1 MGAMETKILLCLVL
15 TFTGSLGLLSPE
27 TGHQMDSNDKN
38 HGDIVKITKF
48 VRDSLALDV
57 RTNREF
63 AEENNNKTEVI
74 AKAIIQHV
82 NELNNMTTNK
92 LEETLRKL
100 QTAIEKNMELIVDQT
115 AENHNA
121 LETRSKNNEEK
132 ILKETEAHFNVLQTK
147 IKARLAQHEK
157 MLGTHVTICA
167 QKHQSHI
174 SGKISYEHTFIE
186 SITIGGEPRAPS
198 KVLDVSRGEF
208 TAPVSGTYEISFTA
222 IVDTLRDTTYEL
234 APAKFMF
241 AKAQKLGAFNL
252 LDYTTL
258 TASAGQR
265 GGDKVPASRSV
276 LLDLQ
281 KDDRVAV
288 YQVKARAETTYRLTF
303 CAHLIRPKAP
313 TAPWTPLT
321 SMAAPDLK
329 VESTYTEPKQDS
341 FTLGDLRTSLPDPE
355 VSMPTAT
362 PLDFPKTN
370 FFNKISG
377 PTDTG
382 SLSTDPITEDDP
394 NIL

>member
-1 MGAMETKILLCLVL
+1 MGSQEPAMETKILLCLVL
-15 TFTGSLGLLSPE
+15 TFTGSFSVPSGWDQPTE
-27 TGHQMDSNDKN
+27 QMDSNDKN
-38 HGDIVKITKF
+38 HEDIVKITKF

-115 AENHNA
+115 AKNHNA
-121 LETRSKNNEEK
+121 LDTRSKNNEEN
-132 ILKETEAHFNVLQTK
+132 ILKETKAHFEALETNIT
-147 IKARLAQHEK
+147 ARLAQHEK
-157 MLGTHVTICA
+157 MLDTHVAICA
-167 QKHQSHI
+167 QTGQSHI
-174 SGKISYEHTFIE
+174 AGQVKYEDIFPDTPSIIVEGENKITSE
-186 SITIGGEPRAPS
+186 
-198 KVLDVSRGEF
+198 VLDVSRGEF
-208 TAPVSGTYEISFTA
+208 TAPVSGTYKISFTA
-222 IVDTLRDTTYEL
+222 IIDTLRDTTDEL
-234 APAKFMF
+234 APAKFVF
-241 AKAQKLGAFNL
+241 LQKRDGTEYPLP
-252 LDYTTL
+252 YTTL
-258 TASAGQR
+258 TASAGRR

-288 YQVKARAETTYRLTF
+288 KQVKARAEISYRLTF

-313 TAPWTPLT
+313 TAV
-321 SMAAPDLK
+321 PDLK

-355 VSMPTAT
+355 VSMPTW
-362 PLDFPKTN
+362 PELDFPKTN

-394 NIL
+394 NIV

>member
-1 MGAMETKILLCLVL
+1 METKILLVLVL
-15 TFTGSLGLLSPE
+15 TFTGSFSVPSGWGQPTE
-27 TGHQMDSNDKN
+27 QMESKDKN
-38 HGDIVKITKF
+38 HEDIVKITKF
-48 VRDSLALDV
+48 VRDSLAKDV
-57 RTNREF
+57 QGNREF
-63 AEENNNKTEVI
+63 AKENNNKTEVI

-82 NELNNMTTNK
+82 NELNSISTDTF
-92 LEETLRKL
+92 EETLRKL
-100 QTAIEKNMELIVDQT
+100 QTAIEKNMKSIVDQT

-157 MLGTHVTICA
+157 MLGTHVAICA

-186 SITIGGEPRAPS
+186 SITIGGEPKAPS

-222 IVDTLRDTTYEL
+222 IIDTLRDTTYEL

-276 LLDLQ
+276 LMDLQ
-281 KDDRVAV
+281 KGERVAV

-321 SMAAPDLK
+321 PMAAPELK

-355 VSMPTAT
+355 VSMPTGT
-362 PLDFPKTN
+362 PLLFPETN

-394 NIL
+394 NIV

>member
-1 MGAMETKILLCLVL
+1 METKILLVLVL
-15 TFTGSLGLLSPE
+15 TFTGSFSVPSGWGQPTE
-27 TGHQMDSNDKN
+27 QMESKDKN
-38 HGDIVKITKF
+38 HEDIVKITKF
-48 VRDSLALDV
+48 VRDSLAKDV
-57 RTNREF
+57 QGNREF
-63 AEENNNKTEVI
+63 AKENNNKTEVI

-100 QTAIEKNMELIVDQT
+100 QTAIEKNMELIVNQT

-121 LETRSKNNEEK
+121 LDTRSKNNEEN
-132 ILKETEAHFNVLQTK
+132 ILKETKAHFEALETNIT
-147 IKARLAQHEK
+147 ARLAQHEK
-157 MLGTHVTICA
+157 MLDTHVAICA
-167 QKHQSHI
+167 QTGQSHI
-174 SGKISYEHTFIE
+174 AGKVKYEDIFPDTP
-186 SITIGGEPRAPS
+186 SIIVEGENKITS
-198 KVLDVSRGEF
+198 EVLDVSRGEF

-222 IVDTLRDTTYEL
+222 IIDTLRDTTDEL
-234 APAKFMF
+234 APAKFVF
-241 AKAQKLGAFNL
+241 LQKRDGTEYPLP
-252 LDYTTL
+252 YTTL
-258 TASAGQR
+258 TASAGRR

-288 YQVKARAETTYRLTF
+288 KQVKARAEISYRLTF

-362 PLDFPKTN
+362 PLDFPDTRFFKTLN
-370 FFNKISG
+370 GSTH
-377 PTDTG
+377 TD
-382 SLSTDPITEDDP
+382 SSSTDSITEEDA

>member
-1 MGAMETKILLCLVL
+1 METKILLVLVL
-15 TFTGSLGLLSPE
+15 TFTGSFSVPSGWGQPTE
-27 TGHQMDSNDKN
+27 QMESKDKN
-38 HGDIVKITKF
+38 HEDIVKITKF
-48 VRDSLALDV
+48 VRDSLAKDV
-57 RTNREF
+57 QGNREF
-63 AEENNNKTEVI
+63 AKENNNKTEVI

-100 QTAIEKNMELIVDQT
+100 QTAIEKNMELIVNQT

-121 LETRSKNNEEK
+121 LDTRSKNNEEN
-132 ILKETEAHFNVLQTK
+132 ILKETKAHFEALETNIT
-147 IKARLAQHEK
+147 ARLAQHEK
-157 MLGTHVTICA
+157 MLDTHVAICA
-167 QKHQSHI
+167 QTGQSHI
-174 SGKISYEHTFIE
+174 AGTVKYEDIFPDTPSIIVEGENKITSE
-186 SITIGGEPRAPS
+186 
-198 KVLDVSRGEF
+198 VLDVSRGEF

-222 IVDTLRDTTYEL
+222 IIDTLRDTTDEL
-234 APAKFMF
+234 APAKFVF
-241 AKAQKLGAFNL
+241 LQKRDGTEYPLP
-252 LDYTTL
+252 YTTL
-258 TASAGQR
+258 TASAGRR

-288 YQVKARAETTYRLTF
+288 KQVKARAEISYRLTF

-321 SMAAPDLK
+321 SMAPW
-329 VESTYTEPKQDS
+329 TPKEDS

-355 VSMPTAT
+355 VSMPTW
-362 PLDFPKTN
+362 PELDFPKTN

-394 NIL
+394 NIV

>member
-1 MGAMETKILLCLVL
+1 METKILLVLVL
-15 TFTGSLGLLSPE
+15 TFTGSFSVPSGWGQPTE
-27 TGHQMDSNDKN
+27 QMESKDKN
-38 HGDIVKITKF
+38 HEDIVKITKF
-48 VRDSLALDV
+48 VRDSLAKDV
-57 RTNREF
+57 QGNREF
-63 AEENNNKTEVI
+63 AKENNNKTEVI

-82 NELNNMTTNK
+82 NELNSISTDTF
-92 LEETLRKL
+92 EETLRKL
-100 QTAIEKNMELIVDQT
+100 QTAIEKNMKSIVDQT

-157 MLGTHVTICA
+157 MLGTHVAICA

-186 SITIGGEPRAPS
+186 SITIGGEPKAPS

-222 IVDTLRDTTYEL
+222 IIDTLRDTTYEL

-265 GGDKVPASRSV
+265 GGDKVAASRSV
-276 LLDLQ
+276 LMDLQ

-288 YQVKARAETTYRLTF
+288 YQVKARAETTYNLTF

-313 TAPWTPLT
+313 TAPWAPLT
-321 SMAAPDLK
+321 SMAAPELE

-341 FTLGDLRTSLPDPE
+341 FTLGDLRTSRPDPE
-355 VSMPTAT
+355 VSMPTW
-362 PLDFPKTN
+362 PEHDRNKIS
-370 FFNKISG
+370 KISG
-377 PTDTG
+377 PADDPVWDTRG
-382 SLSTDPITEDDP
+382 YFSTFSTDPI
-394 NIL
+394 

>member
-1 MGAMETKILLCLVL
+1 ME
-15 TFTGSLGLLSPE
+15 
-27 TGHQMDSNDKN
+27 SNDKN
-38 HGDIVKITKF
+38 HEDIVKITKF

-100 QTAIEKNMELIVDQT
+100 QTAIEKNMELIVNQT

-121 LETRSKNNEEK
+121 LDTRSKNNEEN
-132 ILKETEAHFNVLQTK
+132 ILKETKAHFEALETNIT
-147 IKARLAQHEK
+147 ARLAQHEK
-157 MLGTHVTICA
+157 MLDTHVAICA

-186 SITIGGEPRAPS
+186 SITIGGEPKAPS

-222 IVDTLRDTTYEL
+222 IIDTLRDTTYEL
-234 APAKFMF
+234 APAKFKF

-281 KDDRVAV
+281 KGERVAV

-321 SMAAPDLK
+321 PMAAPELK

-355 VSMPTAT
+355 VSMPTGT
-362 PLDFPKTN
+362 PLLFPDTRFFKTLN
-370 FFNKISG
+370 GSTH
-377 PTDTG
+377 TD
-382 SLSTDPITEDDP
+382 SSSTDSITEEDA
-394 NIL
+394 NSL